1 MFKAIM
7 DSLMIILIGL
17 TIIMH
22 LFRLIYILFKPKSLE
37 KYTFLHL
44 PSKMQLSLYYIIVIA
59 IGVYGILYK
68 LSHF

>member
-1 MFKAIM
+1 MFKTIM
-7 DSLMIILIGL
+7 DSFMIILVGL

-22 LFRLIYILFKPKSLE
+22 LFRLIYILFKPKGLE